1 MSDRPILI
9 CYDGSEEAR
18 RAIVE
23 GARILG
29 PRRAVVTDVAPLIT
43 EAESLALLAPSAP
56 VDEFEQL
63 GRQDADKRA
72 EDGAEHAR
80 AAGFTATSRG
90 VLAAPTWEAVLDVA
104 DDIDAEV
111 IVLGSRGLAG
121 ARALLQQ
128 SVSHEVAQHSGR
140 PLLIVPPSHRRP

>member
-1 MSDRPILI
+1 MTDRPILI

-18 RAIVE
+18 RAIDE

-29 PRRAVVTDVAPLIT
+29 PRRAVVTDVAPLVT

-56 VDEFEQL
+56 AREFEEINQQ
-63 GRQDADKRA
+63 GADERA
-72 EDGAEHAR
+72 EEGAEHAR
-80 AAGFTATSRG
+80 TAGFTATAQG
-90 VLAAPTWEAVLDVA
+90 VLAVPTWEGVLDVA

-111 IVLGSRGLAG
+111 ILLGSRGLAG
-121 ARALLQQ
+121 ARALLEQ
-128 SVSHEVAQHSGR
+128 SVSHEVAVHSGR